1 VRCPCCGDQGRVR
14 SGCRGIACNVS
25 DWVQCGHLVEA
36 SYDHFGK
43 VDILVNDA
51 GLSPLY
57 PSVDAIDE
65 ALFDKVIG
73 VNLKGPFRLTAAI
86 GTRMVTDGGGSII
99 NVTSIEAIRP
109 SANAVPYSAAK
120 AGLNAMTEAMAKAL
134 APTVRVNAIQA
145 GPFLTDVSKAW
156 NMTEFHKIA
165 DRSIALRR
173 GGDPREIVRAAV
185 YFASEASS
193 YCTGSILRLDGGAS

>member
-145 GPFLTDVSKAW
+145 GPFLTDVSKAL
-156 NMTEFHKIA
+156 EH
-165 DRSIALRR
+165 DRISQDRR
-173 GGDPREIVRAAV
+173 PLHRFAPRRRSSRDSARRSVFRVRGVQLLHRIHPAP
-185 YFASEASS
+185 
-193 YCTGSILRLDGGAS
+193 